1 MMATEQ
7 SSPPPA
13 EADIYN
19 FIHTYDFSSDLE
31 FRKGLG
37 IILGHPEPA
46 SDADVA
52 SNNDVVLQA
61 KCFYI
66 SRHYKN
72 WLSEHGLNI
81 TTETPPESSKTE
93 NPNAAVGTSSTQPT
107 SAPSQEVKKDSKDA
121 EPAYPSSFA
130 HIVELITSNQPIPGI
145 EEIPDTIL
153 AGQDEPS
160 KATKRRKPWEKNV
173 EAEVV
178 SSENQA

>member
-66 SRHYKN
+66 SRFVLICLK
-72 WLSEHGLNI
+72 LEF
-81 TTETPPESSKTE
+81 
-93 NPNAAVGTSSTQPT
+93 AV
-107 SAPSQEVKKDSKDA
+107 
-121 EPAYPSSFA
+121 
-130 HIVELITSNQPIPGI
+130 I
-145 EEIPDTIL
+145 
-153 AGQDEPS
+153 
-160 KATKRRKPWEKNV
+160 
-173 EAEVV
+173 
-178 SSENQA
+178 